1 MRNGLGFM
9 EQTIP
14 GSGRIQFVIAAVM
27 ILVALTACG
36 QSDGRFHQ
44 ESGAQDGVWSAH
56 IRKVHDA
63 LANKDI
69 SGAEWAWHHAYVA
82 GLRSRSW
89 KSMIEVGDAALCIG
103 EAGGFRQGSANRA
116 RESYS
121 VALIRARLQESN
133 EGLRR
138 TAQAFTALGDGEA
151 IDQCFQ
157 IAKSLGTRPPA
168 TRVAVPSVPMAAAN

>member
-1 MRNGLGFM
+1 MRNGLGVM

-14 GSGRIQFVIAAVM
+14 GRRHIQFMIAAA
-27 ILVALTACG
+27 IIIAALTACG
-36 QSDGRFHQ
+36 QSDVGFHQ
-44 ESGAQDGVWSAH
+44 ESGAQDGMWSEH

-63 LANKDI
+63 LAKKDI
-69 SGAEWAWHHAYVA
+69 SGAEQAWHYAHVA
-82 GLRSRSW
+82 GLRSGSW

-103 EAGGFRQGSANRA
+103 EAAGFRQGSSDRA

-138 TAQAFTALGDGEA
+138 TAQAFTALGDRGA

-157 IAKSLGTRPPA
+157 IAKRLRTRPPA
-168 TRVAVPSVPMAAAN
+168 TRAIAPSASMAAGT